1 MHKNWLLYIILFK
14 NRSDGGDFLI
24 GKAFSET
31 HYLDALD
38 RMIRRLSTLNPK
50 REALIDEYNR
60 IQAGD
65 FGEKVVIE
73 VLEQLQLPYHFYVF
87 HNLSLLLETR
97 VQFDVLFLTAHYIII
112 LEVKNIKGTVVLRQ
126 NPSQLVRTLPN
137 GEVNVF
143 NSPEPQLEE
152 YMYQL
157 KSFFLNKGLNIPI
170 YGAIVFPFTSS
181 FIEQNSNKTTILRKN
196 ELKSFIRNIS
206 VNTESITD
214 NDLESCKNY
223 FLSHHKDFDPYPL
236 IDRYNILRKDILNG
250 VFCEKCGKVGMRRIP
265 RYWVCPSCNHKSTD
279 AHKKAIYDYLQIINN
294 SITNTECRE
303 FLGIRN
309 PNQSYRMIQ
318 NMNLIRVGKNRC
330 AKYMLHDR

>member
-1 MHKNWLLYIILFK
+1 M
-14 NRSDGGDFLI
+14 I

-196 ELKSFIRNIS
+196 ELKSFIRNIPVS
-206 VNTESITD
+206 TESITD
-214 NDLESCKNY
+214 N
-223 FLSHHKDFDPYPL
+223 
-236 IDRYNILRKDILNG
+236 I
-250 VFCEKCGKVGMRRIP
+250 
-265 RYWVCPSCNHKSTD
+265 
-279 AHKKAIYDYLQIINN
+279 
-294 SITNTECRE
+294 
-303 FLGIRN
+303 
-309 PNQSYRMIQ
+309 
-318 NMNLIRVGKNRC
+318 
-330 AKYMLHDR
+330 